1 MQKPLSFNRTY
12 NKKAGLQSCC
22 STHLGSGIAFVTNS
36 NTVAHAAYII
46 YKVHAYIR
54 AHNNIHL

>member
-12 NKKAGLQSCC
+12 NKKAGLHYCR

-36 NTVAHAAYII
+36 NTVAHAVRII
-46 YKVHAYIR
+46 Y
-54 AHNNIHL
+54 